1 MIQTFYVARY
11 KKQQMKKKELL
22 DFIEELETVKSL
34 SVAQVDIEI
43 IQRISEE
50 DEQ

>member
-11 KKQQMKKKELL
+11 KKQQMKKKDLL
-22 DFIEELETVKSL
+22 DFIRDLEAVKGL
-34 SVAQVDIEI
+34 SAAQTDIEI
-43 IQRISEE
+43 IQRIREE